1 VHGLEVEYYDRI
13 NFVYLDVDDPA
24 NESLKDDFE
33 FRYQPQL
40 VLLDGE
46 GQVVQQWIGPISR
59 EEFMEAFE
67 IVLSD

>member
-1 VHGLEVEYYDRI
+1 MHGLEVEYYDRI